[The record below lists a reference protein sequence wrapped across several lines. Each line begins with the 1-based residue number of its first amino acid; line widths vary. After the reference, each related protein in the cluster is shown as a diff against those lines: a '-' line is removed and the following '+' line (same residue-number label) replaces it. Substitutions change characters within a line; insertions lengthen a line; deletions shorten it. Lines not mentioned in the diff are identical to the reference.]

1 MRKNP
6 IQKKALR
13 KVEQRRVNVAKER
26 REQKRR
32 ILMGLESKA
41 DKANRLASILNNI
54 SMRSAVSSFH
64 YQIQVV

>member
-54 SMRSAVSSFH
+54 SMRSAV
-64 YQIQVV
+64 

>member
-13 KVEQRRVNVAKER
+13 TVEQRRVNVAKER

-54 SMRSAVSSFH
+54 SMRSAV
-64 YQIQVV
+64 

>member
-54 SMRSAVSSFH
+54 TMRSAV
-64 YQIQVV
+64 

>member
-54 SMRSAVSSFH
+54 SIRSAV
-64 YQIQVV
+64 

>member
-54 SMRSAVSSFH
+54 SMRSAVLFFH

>member
-13 KVEQRRVNVAKER
+13 KVEQRRVNVEKER

-54 SMRSAVSSFH
+54 SMRSAV
-64 YQIQVV
+64 

>member
-32 ILMGLESKA
+32 ILMGFESKA

-54 SMRSAVSSFH
+54 SMRSAV
-64 YQIQVV
+64 

>member
-41 DKANRLASILNNI
+41 DKANRLASILDNI
-54 SMRSAVSSFH
+54 SMRSAV
-64 YQIQVV
+64 

>member
-54 SMRSAVSSFH
+54 SMRSTV
-64 YQIQVV
+64 

>member
-13 KVEQRRVNVAKER
+13 KVEQRRVNVTKER

-54 SMRSAVSSFH
+54 STRSAV
-64 YQIQVV
+64 

>member
-1 MRKNP
+1 MIKNP

-13 KVEQRRVNVAKER
+13 KVEQRRVNAAKER

-54 SMRSAVSSFH
+54 SMRSAV
-64 YQIQVV
+64 

>member
-54 SMRSAVSSFH
+54 SMRNAV
-64 YQIQVV
+64 